1 VSARFQREHS
11 TVFVVRMRDGV
22 HEARRGMQTAQHLV
36 QPGIA
41 SIDWERLG
49 IDPRRWNLRE
59 GCRRHKRDKQTQ
71 PDTRT

>member
-1 VSARFQREHS
+1 
-11 TVFVVRMRDGV
+11 
-22 HEARRGMQTAQHLV
+22 MQTAQHLL
-36 QPGIA
+36 QPGVA
-41 SIDWERLG
+41 GIDWERLG